1 MGETMKKRLI
11 SGILLA
17 LIFIGFYFLDSKY
30 FIILTTLLSVLMY
43 KEIISLKKYPLPVI
57 ILGLISI
64 VSIIIFN
71 QNIYDTILKV
81 KYYPLIFT
89 FVSLLIPTLIPKY
102 QDSYLTSDAFS
113 LSAMIIF
120 IGLSLCSFTLFNT
133 YNKPI
138 LLYLVSCVIFNDIF
152 AFLIGS
158 KFGKTKYSKISP
170 NKSLEGN
177 IAGISFGLVFG
188 FLAYY
193 FLVSKERV
201 IITIIITLL
210 LNIACQIGDLLFSK
224 IKREHNI
231 KDFSNLIP
239 GHGGILDR
247 FDSLLL
253 TTLVYALII
262 AII

>member
-1 MGETMKKRLI
+1 
-11 SGILLA
+11 
-17 LIFIGFYFLDSKY
+17 
-30 FIILTTLLSVLMY
+30 
-43 KEIISLKKYPLPVI
+43 
-57 ILGLISI
+57 
-64 VSIIIFN
+64 
-71 QNIYDTILKV
+71 
-81 KYYPLIFT
+81 
-89 FVSLLIPTLIPKY
+89 
-102 QDSYLTSDAFS
+102 
-113 LSAMIIF
+113 
-120 IGLSLCSFTLFNT
+120 
-133 YNKPI
+133 
-138 LLYLVSCVIFNDIF
+138 LVSCVIFNDIF

-188 FLAYY
+188 FLTYY

-210 LNIACQIGDLLFSK
+210 LNISCQIGDLLFSK

-262 AII
+262 AVI

>member
-1 MGETMKKRLI
+1 MKKRLI
-11 SGILLA
+11 SGLLLA
-17 LIFIGFYFLDSKY
+17 IIFIIFYFLDSKY
-30 FIILTTLLSVLMY
+30 FIILTTLLSILMY
-43 KEIISLKKYPLPVI
+43 KEIISLKKYPIPVI
-57 ILGLISI
+57 ILGLIST

-71 QNIYDTILKV
+71 QSIYDTILKV

-89 FVSLLIPTLIPKY
+89 FISLLLPTLVPKY
-102 QDSYLTSDAFS
+102 QDNYLTSDAFS

-152 AFLIGS
+152 AYIIGS
-158 KFGKTKYSKISP
+158 KFGKTKYSKISK
-170 NKSLEGN
+170 NKTLEGN
-177 IAGISFGLVFG
+177 IAGITFGMIFG
-188 FLAYY
+188 TFTYY
-193 FLVSKERV
+193 FLVSKEKLL
-201 IITIIITLL
+201 ITILITLL

-224 IKREHNI
+224 IKREHKI

-239 GHGGILDR
+239 GHGGVLDR

-253 TTLVYALII
+253 TTLVYALLI
-262 AII
+262 AIL

>member
-1 MGETMKKRLI
+1 MKKRLI
-11 SGILLA
+11 SGVIMA
-17 LIFIGFYFLDSKY
+17 LIFILFYYLDSRY
-30 FIILTTLLSVLMY
+30 FVILTSFLSVLMY
-43 KEIISLKKYPLPVI
+43 KEIVSLKKYPIPVM

-71 QNIYDTILKV
+71 QNIYGAILKV
-81 KYYPLIFT
+81 KYYPLVFT

-102 QDSYLTSDAFS
+102 QDKYLTSDAFS
-113 LSAMIIF
+113 LIGMIIF

-138 LLYLVSCVIFNDIF
+138 LLYLISCVIFNDIF
-152 AFLIGS
+152 AYLIGS
-158 KFGKTKYSKISP
+158 KFGKTKYSKISK
-170 NKSLEGN
+170 NKTLEGN
-177 IAGISFGLVFG
+177 IGGLTFGLIFG
-188 FLAYY
+188 TLTYY
-193 FLVSKERV
+193 FLVSKEKLL
-201 IITIIITLL
+201 ITILITLV
-210 LNIACQIGDLLFSK
+210 LNISCQIGDLLFSK

-247 FDSLLL
+247 CDSLLL
-253 TTLVYALII
+253 TTLVYALLI

>member
-1 MGETMKKRLI
+1 MKKRLL

-43 KEIISLKKYPLPVI
+43 KEIVSLKKYPIPVM
-57 ILGLISI
+57 ILGLISLL
-64 VSIIIFN
+64 SIIIFN
-71 QNIYDTILKV
+71 QNMYGIVLKV

-89 FVSLLIPTLIPKY
+89 LVSLLIPTLIPKY
-102 QDSYLTSDAFS
+102 HESYLTSDAFS
-113 LSAMIIF
+113 LAGMIIF

-133 YNKPI
+133 FNKPI
-138 LLYLVSCVIFNDIF
+138 LLYLISCVIFNDIF

-177 IAGISFGLVFG
+177 IAGITFGLIFG
-188 FLAYY
+188 VLTYY
-193 FLVSKERV
+193 YLVSPDN
-201 IITIIITLL
+201 IIRTIFITLV
-210 LNIACQIGDLLFSK
+210 LNFACQIGDLLFSK
-224 IKREHNI
+224 IKRENNI

-239 GHGGILDR
+239 GHGGVLDR

-262 AII
+262 AVI